1 MCVSEFKPLVIE
13 VFTAV
18 KGLVGAICFDS
29 KTESFPG
36 RVILVTK
43 WYREEFVIRVGVF

>member
-1 MCVSEFKPLVIE
+1 MCVLEFKPLMVE

-18 KGLVGAICFDS
+18 KGFVGAICFDG

-36 RVILVTK
+36 RAISVTK
-43 WYREEFVIRVGVF
+43 WYREELVIRVGVF